1 MLYDAENPKSI
12 TLLTDKKA
20 GDFIQ
25 ATVLATYREEYY
37 ERSDP
42 AYNPLK
48 EIHDEKKKRKHKR
61 IEYNEEK
68 SKEFFSFFLF
78 SNNHLKRPGWMTS
91 SAIDTRVKGRKK
103 FLN

>member
-25 ATVLATYREEYY
+25 ATVLATYREKYY

-42 AYNPLK
+42 AYNTLK

-68 SKEFFSFFLF
+68 IKGVFFFLSIF
-78 SNNHLKRPGWMTS
+78 KQSLEASWLDDIFGYWYPG
-91 SAIDTRVKGRKK
+91 
-103 FLN
+103 